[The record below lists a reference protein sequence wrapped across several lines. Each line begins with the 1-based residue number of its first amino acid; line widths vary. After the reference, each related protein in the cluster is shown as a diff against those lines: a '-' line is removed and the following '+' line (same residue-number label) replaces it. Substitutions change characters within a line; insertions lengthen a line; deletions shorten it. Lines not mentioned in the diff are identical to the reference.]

1 MDLIYLMAKLY
12 GLALVLKHQIR
23 VLNEIHKR
31 AGDLVFGFK
40 PSNVGF
46 EPNKEAK
53 LKIRLSF

>member
-1 MDLIYLMAKLY
+1 MAKLY

-31 AGDLVFGFK
+31 ASNLVFGFK

-46 EPNKEAK
+46 KPGQ
-53 LKIRLSF
+53 